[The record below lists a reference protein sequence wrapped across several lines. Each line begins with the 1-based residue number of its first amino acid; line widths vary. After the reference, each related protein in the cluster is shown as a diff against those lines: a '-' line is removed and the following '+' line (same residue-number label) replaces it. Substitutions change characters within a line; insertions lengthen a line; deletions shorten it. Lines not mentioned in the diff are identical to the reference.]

1 MAAAARLSVCV
12 AVSGKAQ
19 RGVPFG
25 AQRRRALAQCVPP
38 GAVLLFALETDF
50 RLSAAGSSWGAA
62 VCLSAARSG
71 LRDYGVQTTRCRT
84 VNCELATCAEEKLS

>member
-1 MAAAARLSVCV
+1 MAAAARLSVCL

-38 GAVLLFALETDF
+38 GAVLLFALGRPISGYRPLAPPGARQF
-50 RLSAAGSSWGAA
+50 VSALLAA
-62 VCLSAARSG
+62 V
-71 LRDYGVQTTRCRT
+71 
-84 VNCELATCAEEKLS
+84 